1 MNPDKKPFSAV
12 IFDMDGVLLDSEAI
26 ALRVFE
32 ECCQA
37 CGLPFEKSVYTS
49 IIGTNAAK
57 TREIFL
63 AHYGDDFPFDRLD
76 RCWEARYNQEALEKA
91 VPLKPGVKWL
101 LDRLRSAALPL
112 GVATST
118 DRKKAFRK
126 LEMAGIIQ
134 SFDAIVTG
142 EQVEKSK
149 PEPEIYLEAAKR
161 LKVNP
166 GDCLAIEDSE
176 NGVRA
181 AFRADMTVIQIPD
194 LIKPSPEILALG
206 HTVMGSLFEVGK
218 WLSIE
223 TPD

>member
-1 MNPDKKPFSAV
+1 
-12 IFDMDGVLLDSEAI
+12 
-26 ALRVFE
+26 
-32 ECCQA
+32 
-37 CGLPFEKSVYTS
+37 
-49 IIGTNAAK
+49 
-57 TREIFL
+57 
-63 AHYGDDFPFDRLD
+63 
-76 RCWEARYNQEALEKA
+76 
-91 VPLKPGVKWL
+91 
-101 LDRLRSAALPL
+101 
-112 GVATST
+112 
-118 DRKKAFRK
+118 
-126 LEMAGIIQ
+126 MAGIIQ